1 MVTTNSENTGMTN
14 LVAFDKRQNTYKL
27 AANVQETLDFV
38 SERIAYGDLMGEM
51 RKVVSSC
58 EGTEETRREVLKL
71 LRDVLVG
78 ISRTS

>member
-1 MVTTNSENTGMTN
+1 MTN
-14 LVAFDKRQNTYKL
+14 LVSFDKRQNTYKL

-38 SERIAYGDLMGEM
+38 SERIAYGDLMGEI
-51 RKVVSSC
+51 RKVISGC
-58 EGTEETRREVLKL
+58 EGTEETRREVQKL